1 MVRPGVSS
9 AEKLDCATLA
19 EHTIRAFQHTIPP
32 IMPGVVFLSGGMSE
46 VDASVAL
53 NEINKYAATKP
64 KPWRLTFS
72 YGRAL
77 QASVIDVWKGQ
88 PENKEAAQ
96 QMLLKRAQANGLASN
111 GEYVNETTDAQSLHE
126 KDYVY

>member
-1 MVRPGVSS
+1 
-9 AEKLDCATLA
+9 
-19 EHTIRAFQHTIPP
+19 
-32 IMPGVVFLSGGMSE
+32 MPGVVFLSGGMSE
-46 VDASVAL
+46 VEASVAL
-53 NEINKYAATKP
+53 NEINKHPAT

-77 QASVIDVWKGQ
+77 QASVLDVWKGI

-96 QMLLKRAQANGLASN
+96 QTLLKRAQANGMASN
-111 GEYVNETTDAQSLHE
+111 GEYVNETTGAQSLHE